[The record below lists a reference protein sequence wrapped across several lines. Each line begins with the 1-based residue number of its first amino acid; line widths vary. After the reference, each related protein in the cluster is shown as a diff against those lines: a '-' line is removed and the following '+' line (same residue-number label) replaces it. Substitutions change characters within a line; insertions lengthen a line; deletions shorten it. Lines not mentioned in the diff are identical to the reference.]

1 MARKKTANGRL
12 SPLPP
17 DEKAVDAAS
26 SSTAPSTPRID
37 IVAASAR
44 IQRDV
49 IKVNNVNLSD
59 LKNSCDDVVKRVR
72 RACLSNGICVLMI
85 VVCQL
90 LSQPEL
96 FQQNHTHTDVKL
108 GLGWASVL
116 VAAGTALYG
125 WKVEFEKSK
134 PLVWAGVIL

>member
-44 IQRDV
+44 VQRDV

-72 RACLSNGICVLMI
+72 RACFKWHLCVDDCRLPVI
-85 VVCQL
+85 VTARVISAKSYAHRC
-90 LSQPEL
+90 
-96 FQQNHTHTDVKL
+96 KAWA
-108 GLGWASVL
+108 GLG
-116 VAAGTALYG
+116 
-125 WKVEFEKSK
+125 
-134 PLVWAGVIL
+134 

>member
-1 MARKKTANGRL
+1 
-12 SPLPP
+12 
-17 DEKAVDAAS
+17 
-26 SSTAPSTPRID
+26 
-37 IVAASAR
+37 
-44 IQRDV
+44 
-49 IKVNNVNLSD
+49 
-59 LKNSCDDVVKRVR
+59 
-72 RACLSNGICVLMI
+72 MI
-85 VVCQL
+85 VVRQL

-134 PLVWAGVIL
+134 PLVWVGVIL